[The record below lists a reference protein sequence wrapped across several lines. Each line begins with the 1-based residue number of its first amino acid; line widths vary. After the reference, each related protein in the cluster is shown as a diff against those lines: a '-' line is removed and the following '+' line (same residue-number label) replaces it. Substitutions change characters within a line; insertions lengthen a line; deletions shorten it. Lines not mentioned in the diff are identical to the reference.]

1 MFKVQREELIDE
13 LTKKGISDLAV
24 IKAVGNVAREKF
36 IPSTMRHLAYKDV
49 ALPIGYEQTISQ
61 PYTVAYMTQL
71 LKIKKTGM
79 KILEIG
85 TGSGY
90 QAAILNEMG
99 CDVYSIER
107 NLDLHNRTAKLFD
120 KLGIRVHAKYGDG
133 TIGWSEFAPFD
144 GIIVTAGSP
153 TVPQKLKDQ
162 LIIGGRM
169 VIPVGDR
176 VSQKLFLL
184 IKKSDTEFASEVIP
198 EFTFVPLIGR
208 EGWKK

>member
-1 MFKVQREELIDE
+1 MFRVQREELIDE
-13 LTKKGISDLAV
+13 LTQKGISDLSV
-24 IKAVGNVAREKF
+24 IKAIGIVPREKF
-36 IPSTMRHLAYKDV
+36 IPETMQHFAYKDV

-61 PYTVAYMTQL
+61 PYTVAYMTQQL
-71 LKIKKTGM
+71 NIKKPGM

-90 QAAILNEMG
+90 QAAVLFEMG

-107 NLDLHNRTAKLFD
+107 NLDLHHRTTKLFD

-133 TIGWSEFAPFD
+133 TIGWKDFAPFD

-153 TVPQKLKDQ
+153 SVPQKLKEQ
-162 LIIGGRM
+162 LVIGGKM
-169 VIPVGDR
+169 IVPVGDK
-176 VSQKLFLL
+176 VYQKLQLL
-184 IKKSDTEFASEVIP
+184 HKITENDSESVIIP
-198 EFTFVPLIGR
+198 EFTFVPIIGR

>member
-1 MFKVQREELIDE
+1 MFRVQREELIDE
-13 LTKKGISDLAV
+13 LTKKGISDIAV
-24 IKAVGNVAREKF
+24 IKAIGRIPREKF
-36 IPSTMRHLAYKDV
+36 IPKTMEHFAYKDV

-61 PYTVAYMTQL
+61 PYTVAYMTEQ
-71 LKIKKTGM
+71 LKIKKSGM

-90 QAAILNEMG
+90 QAAVLYEMG

-107 NLDLHNRTAKLFD
+107 NLDLHHRTTKLFD

-133 TIGWSEFAPFD
+133 TIGWNDFAPYD

-153 TVPQKLKDQ
+153 TIPQKLKDQ
-162 LIIGGRM
+162 LVIGGRM
-169 VIPVGDR
+169 IIPVGDR
-176 VSQKLFLL
+176 VSQKLYLL
-184 IKKSDTEFASEVIP
+184 IKKSETDFDSEIIP

>member
-1 MFKVQREELIDE
+1 MFRVQREELIDE

-24 IKAVGNVAREKF
+24 IKAIGRIPREKF
-36 IPSTMRHLAYKDV
+36 IPKTMEHFAYKDV

-61 PYTVAYMTQL
+61 PYTVAYMTEQ
-71 LKIKKTGM
+71 LKIKKSGM

-90 QAAILNEMG
+90 QAAVLYEMG

-107 NLDLHNRTAKLFD
+107 NLDLHHRTTKLFD

-133 TIGWSEFAPFD
+133 TIGWNDFAPYD

-162 LIIGGRM
+162 LVIGGRM
-169 VIPVGDR
+169 IIPVGDR

-184 IKKSDTEFASEVIP
+184 IKKSETDFDSEIIP

>member
-1 MFKVQREELIDE
+1 MFRVQREELIDE
-13 LTKKGISDLAV
+13 LTKKGISDLAF
-24 IKAVGNVAREKF
+24 IKAIGRIPREKF
-36 IPSTMRHLAYKDV
+36 IPKTMEHFAYKDV

-61 PYTVAYMTQL
+61 PYTVAYMTEQ
-71 LKIKKTGM
+71 LKIKKSGM

-90 QAAILNEMG
+90 QAAVLYEMG

-107 NLDLHNRTAKLFD
+107 NLDLHHRTTKLFD

-133 TIGWSEFAPFD
+133 TIGWNDFAPYD

-153 TVPQKLKDQ
+153 TIPQKLKDQ
-162 LIIGGRM
+162 LVIGGRM
-169 VIPVGDR
+169 IIPVGDR
-176 VSQKLFLL
+176 VSQKLYLL
-184 IKKSDTEFASEVIP
+184 IKKSETDFDSEIIP